1 MYYWKPVTL
10 LRWVF
15 TLIILVDLNDLPA
28 LQILL
33 LIIFSV
39 VNQCLTLK
47 FRPYETPSLNWLS
60 FFNELA
66 VTIYL
71 YLTLLM
77 SGYMNSKLT
86 EDSTIAEIRLFLA
99 WLIVILLM
107 CVICINVV
115 YTYSGFAYSL
125 Y

>member
-39 VNQCLTLK
+39 VNQCLILK

-71 YLTLLM
+71 YLTLMM
-77 SGYMNSKLT
+77 SGYMNSQLT